1 MLVEVGPLLILI
13 LRATNSLSLFH
24 VTDFEFILL
33 HFREAEETIND
44 DLNKFWIYYSCKSL
58 SPLH

>member
-1 MLVEVGPLLILI
+1 LILI

-24 VTDFEFILL
+24 VIDFESILL
-33 HFREAEETIND
+33 HFREAEETTND

>member
-24 VTDFEFILL
+24 VIDFESILL
-33 HFREAEETIND
+33 HFREAEETTYD
-44 DLNKFWIYYSCKSL
+44 DLNKF
-58 SPLH
+58 